1 MKLNI
6 FYVFTGHLYCCWL
19 IAKLCPIVCDPMDC
33 SLLCSSVCGISEA
46 RILECIAISLFRG
59 TSWLRDQTQIS
70 CIGRWILYC
79 QATREAQSL
88 VYLWTNI
95 CESPLLIFFFLKDL
109 FGCCSILV
117 VRCGHLQDEACGLS
131 CPGAYGNLSS
141 QTRNQTCIPWIARWI
156 LNHWI
161 ISPAHF

>member
-1 MKLNI
+1 MLLCLWDFWGKN
-6 FYVFTGHLYCCWL
+6 TG
-19 IAKLCPIVCDPMDC
+19 VDC
-33 SLLCSSVCGISEA
+33 HFPFQGNFLTQGSNPGLLHWQVNSLLPSHQGSPIIC
-46 RILECIAISLFRG
+46 ISL
-59 TSWLRDQTQIS
+59 DKH
-70 CIGRWILYC
+70 
-79 QATREAQSL
+79 
-88 VYLWTNI
+88 LWKSFTH
-95 CESPLLIFFFLKDL
+95 FFLKDL

-161 ISPAHF
+161 IREVLLIFKLACFSQVVRVLSGCLIFNRFVNTSAVMCFVF